1 MNVLDHRA
9 PRRAASLI
17 VTVLLL
23 CAGRAAAQDTVITR
37 PLSLGD
43 AARLASRQSATALEA
58 SYRADQAL
66 ARVTQQRAA
75 LLPSLSTNALESGNT
90 FNTATF
96 GFDLP
101 GLNPNGELIGPVNTL
116 DVRAHLSQTLLDL
129 GALGHLRSARASAQA
144 SDADAADIAQQ
155 AATTAA
161 VAYLETQ
168 RGEAHVAARMADS
181 VLADSLVAIAHD
193 QLAAGVGVALDVT
206 RAESQ
211 AASVRAQLIA
221 ARNERD
227 RARLN
232 LLRAL
237 GLPLDAPLQLADS
250 LSELPI
256 SDSVPDER
264 AMLDA
269 ALRHRPD
276 LRAVNAELAA
286 AEQSVSA
293 TKSER
298 LPSLSAFGNEGY
310 VGTNDG
316 SMLNTYTWGVQISL
330 PIFDGLHREGRIQE
344 AQAMAKEIDVRRRD
358 VRQQVAIQIHGAV
371 LDLRSAREQL
381 DAARDRL
388 RLSEQAVVQARDRF
402 RAGVSG
408 NLDVITASIDLNSAR
423 NLEIDALTA
432 YQSARVSLARAQ
444 GAVTSLP

>member
-1 MNVLDHRA
+1 MNV
-9 PRRAASLI
+9 PNRRAQRHAAALM
-17 VTVLLL
+17 VTALLF
-23 CAGRAAAQDTVITR
+23 AGRTATAQDTLTTR

-43 AARLASRQSATALEA
+43 AARLASRQSASALEA
-58 SYRADQAL
+58 AYRADQAL
-66 ARVTQQRAA
+66 ARVTQERAV
-75 LLPSLSTNALESGNT
+75 LLPSLSTNALESGT
-90 FNTATF
+90 TINTATF

-116 DVRAHLSQTLLDL
+116 DVRAHLSQTLVDL
-129 GALGHLRSARASAQA
+129 GALGHVRSARASARA
-144 SDADAADIAQQ
+144 RGADAANIAQQ
-155 AATTAA
+155 AATVAA

-193 QLAAGVGVALDVT
+193 QLAAGVGVALDLT

-264 AMLDA
+264 AMTDA
-269 ALRHRPD
+269 ALLHRPD
-276 LRAVNAELAA
+276 VRAVSARLAA
-286 AEQSVSA
+286 AEQSVAA

-310 VGTNDG
+310 IGTNDG
-316 SMLNTYTWGVQISL
+316 SMLNTYTWGVQLSV

-344 AQAMAKEIDVRRRD
+344 AQAMAKEIDVQRRD
-358 VRQQVAIQIHGAV
+358 LRQQVGIQVHGAV
-371 LDLRSAREQL
+371 LDLHSAREQL
-381 DAARDRL
+381 DAAGDRL
-388 RLSEQAVVQARDRF
+388 RLSEQAVAQARDRF

-444 GAVTSLP
+444 GSV